1 MSFVFH
7 AIIHDSPRLAYI
19 IGKRN
24 YHARLNVITA
34 LIVDYI
40 ILHIA
45 GKSIASTFIRNVEL
59 QSDRSSYTLFLLDF
73 VVVEESLHGIAHYI
87 HALALSHMLLALLVY
102 LARMPTATSI
112 IFTYH

>member
-1 MSFVFH
+1 M
-7 AIIHDSPRLAYI
+7 
-19 IGKRN
+19 
-24 YHARLNVITA
+24 NVITA

-45 GKSIASTFIRNVEL
+45 AKSIASTFIRNVEL
-59 QSDRSSYTLFLLDF
+59 QSDSSSYTLFLLDF
-73 VVVEESLHGIAHYI
+73 VVVEESTSIAYYI
-87 HALALSHMLLALLVY
+87 HALALSHKLLALLVY